1 MAINCRHLP
10 AVADLEGASRLPLS
24 PLGDG
29 LTPSLT
35 VLLIFDSG
43 WPTVHSRY
51 FYLSKHVKHGSQ
63 NIQNDCHQWLCDSF
77 RAHQIRFR
85 PGLGVEEGKEEK
97 CRDGRYRPPFRK
109 FRNLP
114 LLFASQIRYA

>member
-77 RAHQIRFR
+77 RAHQIRSGRGSAPGGGKSLTPHPTQYRSFR
-85 PGLGVEEGKEEK
+85 RR
-97 CRDGRYRPPFRK
+97 RDPAGRAYSAPQT
-109 FRNLP
+109 L
-114 LLFASQIRYA
+114 